1 MGYDDDT
8 FRTNQQITRAEIV
21 VMLASLTNYVPSATS
36 PFSDVGSSWSA
47 DAIGAFAAAG
57 IVSGKGE
64 GKFQPA
70 APASREE
77 SVAIIVRLLDKLL
90 AHG

>member
-1 MGYDDDT
+1 
-8 FRTNQQITRAEIV
+8 
-21 VMLASLTNYVPSATS
+21 MLARLTNYVPSTTS
-36 PFSDVGSSWSA
+36 PFSDVESNWAA

-64 GKFQPA
+64 GKFEPA
-70 APASREE
+70 APSSREE

-90 AHG
+90 AQG